1 MAKNE
6 ASRMR
11 SDPPSSGRRANSFDA
26 ATKSQFNH
34 GYGDASDTLSLAN
47 SHNPATTNASAN
59 ASANAAAAAANASAA
74 AAAVVAAANANNG
87 GSGSMSQMRRRRL
100 RLSLAQIFR
109 QVARQLS
116 AQDQHGHSLYLDE
129 QLVAQLISY
138 VRETKTF
145 LSESSVQWEWEHQSL
160 RIHFCGLVEALYY
173 FISFVEAPLVWAF
186 EKPMRSV
193 VGTTRATKKFTH
205 ETRNG
210 LYQLFERWC
219 SLGRFAESSRE
230 TQQRLIAL
238 ALEQTKDTN
247 ERSYLALVL
256 EEERRLLELVSVRAM
271 AVLCRDGLQSSDST
285 LSAEGKQLETGGP
298 REKAILFAWI
308 SDALNHHSTR
318 VQLVGQK
325 AVEWTVRSDPG
336 DATMVRV
343 LVQLAYG
350 MPVPNSVDNCIGSG
364 SPGLDV
370 SSVAAEVVGNNA
382 AGAGAGAGADDNGVG
397 ASGSNGASGLGLV
410 FGSGDVPV
418 ARASVRQGSGV
429 TASARGF
436 SLSSDRVVLGYLRA
450 VAAIVSPSSG
460 ANETNNAVTM
470 RGRDGLQARVLTQRY
485 VGWLIPLILVQL
497 RSDQHRI
504 RRQALVLLRTMCLHL
519 SVDISCVY
527 RVDELGP
534 SIVSDIPAIA
544 SRAAVR
550 LTEAVALAFAGHSVA
565 VLMETVRQ
573 IHAHSAYGPQFAA
586 FIGMVRPWLVNI
598 VLRQADSAVE
608 NNDEDMSLD
617 RVACLDP
624 VALSRESLL
633 VLQCMLYMTIKTG
646 HDSMSSMQEL
656 WLALAGDNGYDTA
669 HSRSGGKG
677 AHNIWLIIRY
687 LTGLL
692 VHSKSHALL
701 GYMRR
706 ISVFLT
712 RSLQGPELVKMLVD
726 ESMQPSAA
734 NKHHKHQRRLLVS
747 TGGLAMFYLGAI
759 SYEQPDVLAA
769 YQSLAVLPS
778 SMILLANPERW
789 VRDAARTVLVNLVA
803 SERARC
809 THVMHLASD
818 SASASASASTS
829 SVEQSIQANDAAHSV
844 LSVLRGDECMT
855 GFGNLDEEDLDGTH
869 GLATTGLQK
878 SRSYYRQQQ
887 HERQDSRFS
896 DDDDD
901 GGEDALHGWS
911 PVSISA
917 ADYLE
922 RGGSAD
928 AHKDQADTNED
939 QNKQREQHQH
949 QQQQQRVLHG
959 SDSVRSV
966 GSSSID
972 AADSSVVADVADF
985 AAAITQ
991 SV

>member
-1 MAKNE
+1 
-6 ASRMR
+6 
-11 SDPPSSGRRANSFDA
+11 
-26 ATKSQFNH
+26 
-34 GYGDASDTLSLAN
+34 
-47 SHNPATTNASAN
+47 
-59 ASANAAAAAANASAA
+59 
-74 AAAVVAAANANNG
+74 
-87 GSGSMSQMRRRRL
+87 
-100 RLSLAQIFR
+100 
-109 QVARQLS
+109 
-116 AQDQHGHSLYLDE
+116 
-129 QLVAQLISY
+129 
-138 VRETKTF
+138 
-145 LSESSVQWEWEHQSL
+145 
-160 RIHFCGLVEALYY
+160 
-173 FISFVEAPLVWAF
+173 
-186 EKPMRSV
+186 
-193 VGTTRATKKFTH
+193 
-205 ETRNG
+205 
-210 LYQLFERWC
+210 
-219 SLGRFAESSRE
+219 
-230 TQQRLIAL
+230 
-238 ALEQTKDTN
+238 
-247 ERSYLALVL
+247 
-256 EEERRLLELVSVRAM
+256 
-271 AVLCRDGLQSSDST
+271 
-285 LSAEGKQLETGGP
+285 
-298 REKAILFAWI
+298 
-308 SDALNHHSTR
+308 
-318 VQLVGQK
+318 
-325 AVEWTVRSDPG
+325 
-336 DATMVRV
+336 
-343 LVQLAYG
+343 
-350 MPVPNSVDNCIGSG
+350 
-364 SPGLDV
+364 
-370 SSVAAEVVGNNA
+370 
-382 AGAGAGAGADDNGVG
+382 
-397 ASGSNGASGLGLV
+397 
-410 FGSGDVPV
+410 
-418 ARASVRQGSGV
+418 
-429 TASARGF
+429 
-436 SLSSDRVVLGYLRA
+436 
-450 VAAIVSPSSG
+450 
-460 ANETNNAVTM
+460 M

-734 NKHHKHQRRLLVS
+734 VPLGATDIPARNIAMGMISNERWAAEIHFASQNHHNHHHYRGNGQNAYQHQQQQQQQQQRRLLVS

-818 SASASASASTS
+818 SASASASASASTS

-991 SV
+991 SVSPAENTGSSQSMLYDGPDTSETMQRDQAGNFSSKVSGLNRGAKRSATTTADDDCSDPASIRRRSSAVSRRSFNASEYMGDVASSKDRATLQRFVVQMSRLFGKNFSGCAQQWADVAVQWAMSCPVRPLAGLALQVFSALAMEAQYGGSVVITPTRTMILRLVDRLSNVVGDPSPEFSAFAETVLAGLRQTAGLAARMCAGNRDIKADLLAASLALMMTAQTNSVYSMALGIFERIFPLVESEVQRFRDLVAQRAGPLCALGYQPALLRGLEFANCRERCLKLLRDTLEYD